1 MSAAEKIPCIDAD
14 AEARYLA
21 ACMHD
26 DAVLERHPVWPRE
39 MGVRTHAL
47 ILEAMQAARAAGH
60 STDHVTIALRLEAA
74 GHLARIGGERVLKS
88 IGAVVELHPGPLAR
102 HLRMLAV
109 ARGVRESAMRAATLA
124 EHDLAEALRTLRAAA
139 ESRHPDEES
148 HERFGSL
155 RQAVESAYAELAE
168 RTKRNAGRTRPAYVT
183 TGIRTLDE
191 KIGGWEYGDLI
202 VFGGDTSVGK
212 STTALYTLCEMA
224 RAGHRPGI
232 ISCEDPAAR
241 LGRRAISMLS
251 GVPSVAIR
259 KGDLSQWQWQG
270 LSGAVAK
277 VGDLEVELAY
287 AIGEPIDVVME
298 CARTLIRER
307 GCDVVLLDYV
317 QAVSVPGMEE
327 RFAMREVLTRFKRE
341 CNRAVPAA
349 LGIVLSQFKRRP
361 DVTERPKRSD
371 LYESG
376 YLEQKA
382 DGIALLWKDA
392 DGLLCGVLD
401 KAKDDETGIE
411 FSFARQN
418 GVFAEVLP

>member
-1 MSAAEKIPCIDAD
+1 MTAAETIPCIDAD

-60 STDHVTIALRLEAA
+60 GTDHVSIAVRLKSA
-74 GHLARIGGERVLKS
+74 GQLERIGGERALRA
-88 IGAVVELHPGPLAR
+88 IGSVVELHPGPLAR
-102 HLRMLAV
+102 HLRTLAV

-124 EHDLAEALRTLRAAA
+124 EHDLAEALRTLRVAA
-139 ESRHPDEES
+139 EAVHPDEGS
-148 HERFGSL
+148 RERFGSL
-155 RQAVESAYAELAE
+155 REAVESAYEELAE

-191 KIGGWEYGDLI
+191 HIGGWEYGDLI
-202 VFGGDTSVGK
+202 VLGGDTSVGK

-224 RAGHRPGI
+224 KAGHRPGI

-241 LGRRAISMLS
+241 VGRRAISMLS

-259 KGDLSQWQWQG
+259 KGDLSPWQWEA
-270 LSGAVAK
+270 LSGSVAK
-277 VGDLEVELAY
+277 VGDLEVNLAFC
-287 AIGEPIDVVME
+287 IGEDVDVITE
-298 CARTLIRER
+298 ATRTLIKER
-307 GCDVVLLDYV
+307 GCDVILLDYV
-317 QAVSVPGMEE
+317 QAVRVPGMEE
-327 RFAMREVLTRFKRE
+327 RLAMREVLSRFKRE
-341 CNRAVPAA
+341 CNRACPAA

-361 DVTERPKRSD
+361 DVTQRPARSD

-382 DGIALLWKDA
+382 DGIVLLWKDA
-392 DGLLCGVLD
+392 DGLLNGVLD
-401 KAKDDETGIE
+401 KAKDDETGIQ
-411 FSFARQN
+411 FSFARKG
-418 GVFAEVLP
+418 GVFVEV